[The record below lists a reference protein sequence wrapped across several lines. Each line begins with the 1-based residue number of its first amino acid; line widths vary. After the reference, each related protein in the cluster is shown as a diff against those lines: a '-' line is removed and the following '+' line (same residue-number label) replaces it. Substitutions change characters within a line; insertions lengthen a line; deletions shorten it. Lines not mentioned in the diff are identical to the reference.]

1 MLFEKLGI
9 CLSGR
14 RIARFLVCIRRGWNS
29 HSLCNKFRELSL
41 SLSLFLLSRAIIE
54 RQIRSS
60 RYLTNFFTNIVIHNF
75 LSDSF
80 FFLSFFHSAAI
91 YTTIRNTGRLSYSIS
106 YGEKERGPGIILPAI
121 EKAPVKSRSSS
132 CGGSMTRA
140 IRRGSRVAGKR
151 ERHSSEKEWWTKKRN
166 GIDRGLSMS
175 PFYRRSYII
184 VALSPFHN
192 LLNSAVSF
200 LLRGNTDTRACDLY
214 GEIESAIIESPPTL
228 GWIRNFR
235 FPVRSY

>member
-1 MLFEKLGI
+1 MEYVFLDGESLDSWFVLEGDEIHTACVTNFEN
-9 CLSGR
+9 
-14 RIARFLVCIRRGWNS
+14 F
-29 HSLCNKFRELSL
+29 LSL
-41 SLSLFLLSRAIIE
+41 SLSFFSLEPSSKDK
-54 RQIRSS
+54 SS

-80 FFLSFFHSAAI
+80 FFLSFFHSTAI
-91 YTTIRNTGRLSYSIS
+91 DTTIRNTGRLSYSIS
-106 YGEKERGPGIILPAI
+106 YGEKGRGPGIILPAI

-184 VALSPFHN
+184 VALSPFHD

-214 GEIESAIIESPPTL
+214 GEIESAIIESPPHA
-228 GWIRNFR
+228 GMD
-235 FPVRSY
+235 P

>member
-1 MLFEKLGI
+1 
-9 CLSGR
+9 
-14 RIARFLVCIRRGWNS
+14 
-29 HSLCNKFRELSL
+29 
-41 SLSLFLLSRAIIE
+41 
-54 RQIRSS
+54 
-60 RYLTNFFTNIVIHNF
+60 
-75 LSDSF
+75 
-80 FFLSFFHSAAI
+80 
-91 YTTIRNTGRLSYSIS
+91 
-106 YGEKERGPGIILPAI
+106 
-121 EKAPVKSRSSS
+121 
-132 CGGSMTRA
+132 MTRA